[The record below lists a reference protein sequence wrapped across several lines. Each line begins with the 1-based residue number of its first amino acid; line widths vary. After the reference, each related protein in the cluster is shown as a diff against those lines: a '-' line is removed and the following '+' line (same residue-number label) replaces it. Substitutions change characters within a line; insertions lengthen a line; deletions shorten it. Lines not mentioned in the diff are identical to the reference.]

1 MPQLSL
7 YVDDVTMDEM
17 RTSASAEGV
26 SLSRYA
32 AGAIRERLDAPHHAV
47 STGYWDK
54 LYGCLADD
62 DSFVRPTQLE
72 TRAVPALDL

>member
-7 YVDDVTMDEM
+7 YVDDTLMDLM
-17 RTSASAEGV
+17 KRSAAAEGL

-32 AGAIRERLDAPHHAV
+32 ARAIRECIEAPKHVAAE
-47 STGYWDK
+47 GYWEK

-62 DSFVRPTQLE
+62 DTFVRPAQLE
-72 TRAVPALDL
+72 TKPIPALDE